1 MMLREEMP
9 QALRDTASSN
19 PDGIFSNSSLFAAAL
34 CLSLLSHL
42 VQAADLDNDMAPPM
56 SIEEAAATTAYPIKA
71 QLSRLGVT
79 GSFRTGY
86 WSSNRLYD
94 DVSGVGT
101 ASAWLKLEKK
111 LDNGIGLF
119 AEGYSA
125 REDLRTD
132 GNTRSSIR
140 EMYVETRKGDFDFR
154 VGRQIIA
161 WGRTD
166 RLNPTDN
173 LTPRDARLLATD
185 IDEDRFGSLAAKA
198 LWSLA
203 ANDSLT
209 LVLLP
214 EFQANKSYSKFT
226 EVIPTANNQWAIKY
240 DQSGKAIDWSVS
252 YYDGYDLSPDLS
264 ASYVY
269 EHYRIKVLGMDIAT
283 TIGSNRFAL
292 ESAYTQTQ
300 DMNGTNE
307 YIKNPFLYTVIGV
320 EHDFGNNTSGIVQIF
335 NRHIYNYSTPDTST
349 SLKLLRSV
357 VISQLDRNQDGIS
370 IRIAKKW
377 LNETLETELAGS
389 TLLERNGYSLRPRVT
404 YLWSDSIKLLAGYEY
419 YAGNSNTYYG
429 YLKKNNTLFMELRY
443 FY

>member
-1 MMLREEMP
+1 MTHREEMP
-9 QALRDTASSN
+9 QVLRATASSN
-19 PDGIFSNSSLFAAAL
+19 PDGIFSKSSLFAAAL
-34 CLSLLSHL
+34 SLLLLSPL
-42 VQAADLDNDMAPPM
+42 VQAADLDNDLAPPM
-56 SIEEAAATTAYPIKA
+56 SPEEAAATTAHPIKA
-71 QLSRLGVT
+71 QLSQLGVT

-94 DVSGVGT
+94 DISGVGT

-111 LDNGIGLF
+111 LDNGLGLF

-125 REDLRTD
+125 REDFRTD
-132 GNTRSSIR
+132 GNTRSSMR
-140 EMYVETRKGDFDFR
+140 EMYVETRQGDLDFR
-154 VGRQIIA
+154 IGRQIIA

-173 LTPRDARLLATD
+173 LTPRDARLMAAD

-198 LWSLA
+198 SWNLT

-214 EFQANKSYSKFT
+214 EFQANKSYSKYT
-226 EVIPTANNQWAIKY
+226 EVIPSANNQWAIKY

-264 ASYVY
+264 ASNVY
-269 EHYRIKVLGMDIAT
+269 EHYRTKVLGMDIAT

-307 YIKNPFLYTVIGV
+307 YIKNPFLYTVFGV

-335 NRHIYNYSTPDTST
+335 NRHVYNYTTPTTYIGRLHDIFS
-349 SLKLLRSV
+349 
-357 VISQLDRNQDGIS
+357 SQLDRNQDGIS

-419 YAGNSNTYYG
+419 YEGNSNTYYG

>member
-1 MMLREEMP
+1 MLKKKMP
-9 QALRDTASSN
+9 KGLTATASSGS
-19 PDGIFSNSSLFAAAL
+19 DGIFSTGSLLAAAL
-34 CLSLLSHL
+34 SFLLCS
-42 VQAADLDNDMAPPM
+42 VQAAELDNDMAPPL
-56 SIEEAAATTAYPIKA
+56 SPEETAATTTNPIKA
-71 QLSRLGVT
+71 QLSHLGVT

-101 ASAWLKLEKK
+101 ASAWLKVEKK
-111 LDNGIGLF
+111 LDNGIGVF

-125 REDLRTD
+125 REDFRSD
-132 GNTRSSIR
+132 GNTRSSMR
-140 EMYVETRKGDFDFR
+140 EIYVETRQGDFDFR
-154 VGRQIIA
+154 VGKQIIA

-173 LTPRDARLLATD
+173 LTPRDARLLAAD

-198 LWSLA
+198 SWNLT

-214 EFQANKSYSKFT
+214 EFQANKSYSKYT
-226 EVIPTANNQWAIKY
+226 ESIPTANNQWAIKY

-252 YYDGYDLSPDLS
+252 YYDGYDITPDLS
-264 ASYVY
+264 STSVY
-269 EHYRIKVLGMDIAT
+269 QHYRIKVLGMDIAT
-283 TIGSNRFAL
+283 TVGSNRFAL

-300 DMNGTNE
+300 DMNGTDE
-307 YIKNPFLYTVIGV
+307 YIKNPFLYTVFGV
-320 EHDFGNNTSGIVQIF
+320 EHDFGNNTSGIIQIF
-335 NRHIYNYSTPDTST
+335 NRHVFNYSTPTSAGLYHAIF
-349 SLKLLRSV
+349 S
-357 VISQLDRNQDGIS
+357 SQLDRDQDGIS

-419 YAGNSNTYYG
+419 YEGNSYTYYG

>member
-1 MMLREEMP
+1 MTLREEMP
-9 QALRDTASSN
+9 QALRATASSN
-19 PDGIFSNSSLFAAAL
+19 PDGIFSNSSLFAVA
-34 CLSLLSHL
+34 LSLLLLSPL
-42 VQAADLDNDMAPPM
+42 VQAADLDNDMAPSLSP
-56 SIEEAAATTAYPIKA
+56 EEAAATTAYPIKA

-125 REDLRTD
+125 REDFRTD
-132 GNTRSSIR
+132 GNTRSSMR
-140 EMYVETRKGDFDFR
+140 EMYVETRQGDLDFR

-173 LTPRDARLLATD
+173 LTPRDARLMAAD

-198 LWSLA
+198 SWNLT

-214 EFQANKSYSKFT
+214 EFQANKSYSKYT

-269 EHYRIKVLGMDIAT
+269 EHYRTKVLGMDIAT

-335 NRHIYNYSTPDTST
+335 NRHVYNYTTPTADGLYHAIFS
-349 SLKLLRSV
+349 
-357 VISQLDRNQDGIS
+357 SQLDRNQDGIS

-404 YLWSDSIKLLAGYEY
+404 YLWSDSIKLLAGYESY
-419 YAGNSNTYYG
+419 EGNSNTYYG

>member
-1 MMLREEMP
+1 MTLREEMP
-9 QALRDTASSN
+9 QVLRATASSN

-34 CLSLLSHL
+34 SLLLLSPL
-42 VQAADLDNDMAPPM
+42 VQAADLDNDMAPPL
-56 SIEEAAATTAYPIKA
+56 SPKEAAATTAHPIKA
-71 QLSRLGVT
+71 QLSQLGVT

-111 LDNGIGLF
+111 LDNGIGVF

-125 REDLRTD
+125 REDFRTD
-132 GNTRSSIR
+132 GNTRSSMR
-140 EMYVETRKGDFDFR
+140 EMYVETRQGDLDFR

-173 LTPRDARLLATD
+173 LTPRDARLMAAD

-198 LWSLA
+198 SWNLT

-214 EFQANKSYSKFT
+214 EFQANKSYSKYT

-264 ASYVY
+264 ASKVY
-269 EHYRIKVLGMDIAT
+269 EHYRTKVLGMDIAT

-335 NRHIYNYSTPDTST
+335 NRHVYNYTTPTADGLYHAIFS
-349 SLKLLRSV
+349 
-357 VISQLDRNQDGIS
+357 SQLDRNQDGIS

-419 YAGNSNTYYG
+419 YEGNSNTYYG

>member
-1 MMLREEMP
+1 MLKKKMP
-9 QALRDTASSN
+9 KGLTAAASSGS
-19 PDGIFSNSSLFAAAL
+19 DGIFSTGSLLAAAL
-34 CLSLLSHL
+34 SFLLCS
-42 VQAADLDNDMAPPM
+42 VQAADLDKDMVPPL
-56 SIEEAAATTAYPIKA
+56 SPEETAATTTNPIKA
-71 QLSRLGVT
+71 QLSHLGVT

-111 LDNGIGLF
+111 LDNGIGVF

-125 REDLRTD
+125 REDFRSD
-132 GNTRSSIR
+132 GNTRSSMR
-140 EMYVETRKGDFDFR
+140 EIYVETRQGDFDFR

-173 LTPRDARLLATD
+173 LTPRDARLLAAD

-198 LWSLA
+198 SWNLT

-214 EFQANKSYSKFT
+214 EFQANKSYSKYP
-226 EVIPTANNQWAIKY
+226 ESIPTANNQWAIKY
-240 DQSGKAIDWSVS
+240 DQSGKAVDWSVS
-252 YYDGYDLSPDLS
+252 YYDGYDITPDLS
-264 ASYVY
+264 SASVY
-269 EHYRIKVLGMDIAT
+269 QHYRIKVLGMDIAT
-283 TIGSNRFAL
+283 TVGSNRFAL

-300 DMNGTNE
+300 DMNGTDE
-307 YIKNPFLYTVIGV
+307 YIKNPFLYTVFGV
-320 EHDFGNNTSGIVQIF
+320 EHDFGNNTSGIIQIF
-335 NRHIYNYSTPDTST
+335 NRHVFNYSTPTADGLYHAIFS
-349 SLKLLRSV
+349 
-357 VISQLDRNQDGIS
+357 SQLDRNQDGIS

-389 TLLERNGYSLRPRVT
+389 ALLERNGYSLRPRVT

-419 YAGNSNTYYG
+419 YQGNSNTYYG

>member
-1 MMLREEMP
+1 MLREEMP
-9 QALRDTASSN
+9 QALRASASSN
-19 PDGIFSNSSLFAAAL
+19 SDGIFSTTNFLVALLLSTAPLMSAAA
-34 CLSLLSHL
+34 
-42 VQAADLDNDMAPPM
+42 VDNDMAPPL
-56 SIEEAAATTAYPIKA
+56 SPDEPAVTTANPIKA
-71 QLSRLGVT
+71 QLSWLGVT

-125 REDLRTD
+125 REDFRTD
-132 GNTRSSIR
+132 GNTRANMR

-198 LWSLA
+198 SWSLT

-226 EVIPTANNQWAIKY
+226 EVIPSANNQWAIKY

-269 EHYRIKVLGMDIAT
+269 KHYRTKVYGMDIAT
-283 TIGSNRFAL
+283 TVGSNRFAL

-307 YIKNPFLYTVIGV
+307 YIKNPFLYTVFGV
-320 EHDFGNNTSGIVQIF
+320 ERDFGNNTSGIVQIF
-335 NRHIYNYSTPDTST
+335 NRHVYNYSTPDTST

-419 YAGNSNTYYG
+419 YEGNSNTYYG

>member
-1 MMLREEMP
+1 MLREEMP

-42 VQAADLDNDMAPPM
+42 VKAADLDNDMAPPM

-185 IDEDRFGSLAAKA
+185 VDEDRFGSLAAKA

>member
-1 MMLREEMP
+1 MRE
-9 QALRDTASSN
+9 
-19 PDGIFSNSSLFAAAL
+19 
-34 CLSLLSHL
+34 
-42 VQAADLDNDMAPPM
+42 V
-56 SIEEAAATTAYPIKA
+56 
-71 QLSRLGVT
+71 
-79 GSFRTGY
+79 
-86 WSSNRLYD
+86 
-94 DVSGVGT
+94 
-101 ASAWLKLEKK
+101 
-111 LDNGIGLF
+111 
-119 AEGYSA
+119 
-125 REDLRTD
+125 
-132 GNTRSSIR
+132 
-140 EMYVETRKGDFDFR
+140 YVETRKGDFDFR

-198 LWSLA
+198 SWSLT

-226 EVIPTANNQWAIKY
+226 EVISSANNQWAIKY

-269 EHYRIKVLGMDIAT
+269 KHYRTKVYGMDIAT
-283 TIGSNRFAL
+283 TVGSNRFAL

-307 YIKNPFLYTVIGV
+307 YIKNPFLYTVFGV

-335 NRHIYNYSTPDTST
+335 NRHVYNYSTPDTST

-429 YLKKNNTLFMELRY
+429 YLKNNNTLFMELRY

>member
-1 MMLREEMP
+1 MTHREEMP
-9 QALRDTASSN
+9 QVLKATASSN
-19 PDGIFSNSSLFAAAL
+19 PDGIFSNSSLFAVA
-34 CLSLLSHL
+34 LSLLLLSPL

-56 SIEEAAATTAYPIKA
+56 SPKEAAATTAHPIKA
-71 QLSRLGVT
+71 QLSQLGVT

-111 LDNGIGLF
+111 LDNGVGLF

-125 REDLRTD
+125 REDFRTD
-132 GNTRSSIR
+132 GNTRSSMR
-140 EMYVETRKGDFDFR
+140 EMYVETRQGDLDFR

-173 LTPRDARLLATD
+173 LTPRDARLMAAD

-198 LWSLA
+198 SWNLT

-214 EFQANKSYSKFT
+214 EFQANKSYSKYT

-269 EHYRIKVLGMDIAT
+269 EHYWTKVLGMDIAT

-335 NRHIYNYSTPDTST
+335 NRHVYNYTTPTAAGLYHAIFS
-349 SLKLLRSV
+349 
-357 VISQLDRNQDGIS
+357 SQLDRNQDGIS

>member
-1 MMLREEMP
+1 MTHREEMP
-9 QALRDTASSN
+9 QVLRATASSN

-34 CLSLLSHL
+34 SLLLLSPL

-56 SIEEAAATTAYPIKA
+56 SPEEAAATTAHPIKA
-71 QLSRLGVT
+71 QLSQLGVT

-111 LDNGIGLF
+111 LDNGIGVF

-125 REDLRTD
+125 REDFRTD
-132 GNTRSSIR
+132 GNTRSSMR
-140 EMYVETRKGDFDFR
+140 EIYVETRQGDLDFR

-173 LTPRDARLLATD
+173 LTPRDARLMAAD

-198 LWSLA
+198 SWNLT

-214 EFQANKSYSKFT
+214 EFQANKSYSKYT

-269 EHYRIKVLGMDIAT
+269 EHYRTKVLGMDIAT

-335 NRHIYNYSTPDTST
+335 NRHVYNYTTPTADGLYHAIFS
-349 SLKLLRSV
+349 
-357 VISQLDRNQDGIS
+357 SQLDRNQDGIS

-419 YAGNSNTYYG
+419 YEGNSNTYYG

>member
-1 MMLREEMP
+1 MTLREEMP
-9 QALRDTASSN
+9 QVLRATASSN

-34 CLSLLSHL
+34 SLLLLSPL

-56 SIEEAAATTAYPIKA
+56 SPEEAAATTAHPIKA
-71 QLSRLGVT
+71 QLSQLGVT

-111 LDNGIGLF
+111 LDNGIGVF

-125 REDLRTD
+125 REDFRTD
-132 GNTRSSIR
+132 GNTRSSMR
-140 EMYVETRKGDFDFR
+140 EMYVETRQGDLDFR

-173 LTPRDARLLATD
+173 LTPRDARLMAAD

-198 LWSLA
+198 SWNLT

-214 EFQANKSYSKFT
+214 EFQANKSYSKYT

-269 EHYRIKVLGMDIAT
+269 EHYRTKVLGMDIAT

-335 NRHIYNYSTPDTST
+335 NRHVYNYTTPTAAGLYHAIFS
-349 SLKLLRSV
+349 
-357 VISQLDRNQDGIS
+357 SQLDRNQDGIS

-419 YAGNSNTYYG
+419 YEGNSNTYYG

>member
-1 MMLREEMP
+1 MLKKKMP
-9 QALRDTASSN
+9 KGLTATASSGS
-19 PDGIFSNSSLFAAAL
+19 DGIFSTGSLLAAAL
-34 CLSLLSHL
+34 SFLLCS
-42 VQAADLDNDMAPPM
+42 VQAAELDNDMAPPL
-56 SIEEAAATTAYPIKA
+56 SPEETAATTTNPIKA
-71 QLSRLGVT
+71 QLSHLGVT

-111 LDNGIGLF
+111 LDNGIGVF

-125 REDLRTD
+125 REDFRSD
-132 GNTRSSIR
+132 GNTRSSMR
-140 EMYVETRKGDFDFR
+140 EIYVETRQGDFDFR
-154 VGRQIIA
+154 VGKQIIA

-173 LTPRDARLLATD
+173 LTPRDARLLAAD

-198 LWSLA
+198 SWNLT

-214 EFQANKSYSKFT
+214 EFQANKSYSKYT
-226 EVIPTANNQWAIKY
+226 ESIPTANNQWAIKY

-252 YYDGYDLSPDLS
+252 YYDGYDITPDLS
-264 ASYVY
+264 STSVY
-269 EHYRIKVLGMDIAT
+269 QHYRIKVLGMDIAT
-283 TIGSNRFAL
+283 TVGSNRFAL

-300 DMNGTNE
+300 DMNGTDE
-307 YIKNPFLYTVIGV
+307 YIKNPFLYTVFGV
-320 EHDFGNNTSGIVQIF
+320 EHDFGNNTSGIIQIF
-335 NRHIYNYSTPDTST
+335 NRHVFNYSTPTSAGLYHAIF
-349 SLKLLRSV
+349 S
-357 VISQLDRNQDGIS
+357 SQLDRDQDGIS

-419 YAGNSNTYYG
+419 YEGNSYTYYG

>member
-1 MMLREEMP
+1 MTHREEMP
-9 QALRDTASSN
+9 QVLKATASSN

-34 CLSLLSHL
+34 SLLLLSPL
-42 VQAADLDNDMAPPM
+42 VQAADLDNDLAPPM
-56 SIEEAAATTAYPIKA
+56 SPEEAAATTAHPIKA
-71 QLSRLGVT
+71 QLSQLGVT

-111 LDNGIGLF
+111 LDNGIGVF

-125 REDLRTD
+125 REDFRTD
-132 GNTRSSIR
+132 GNTRSSMR
-140 EMYVETRKGDFDFR
+140 EIYVETRQGDLDFR

-173 LTPRDARLLATD
+173 LTPRDARLMAAD

-198 LWSLA
+198 SWNLT

-214 EFQANKSYSKFT
+214 EFQANKSYSKYT

-269 EHYRIKVLGMDIAT
+269 EHYRTKVLGMDIAT

-335 NRHIYNYSTPDTST
+335 NRHVYNYTTPTADGLYHAIFS
-349 SLKLLRSV
+349 
-357 VISQLDRNQDGIS
+357 SQLDRNQDGIS

-419 YAGNSNTYYG
+419 YEGNSNTYYG

>member
-1 MMLREEMP
+1 MHVEKMP
-9 QALRDTASSN
+9 QTFSALGMSSSG
-19 PDGIFSNSSLFAAAL
+19 GIFSSLFLAIAL
-34 CLSLLSHL
+34 VLTVPSLVNASEIDD
-42 VQAADLDNDMAPPM
+42 DLAPPM
-56 SIEEAAATTAYPIKA
+56 SLEEATAATSHPLKA
-71 QLSRLGVT
+71 QLSQLGVT

-94 DVSGVGT
+94 DVSNVGT

-125 REDLRTD
+125 REDLRSD
-132 GNTRSSIR
+132 GNTRSSMR
-140 EMYVETRKGDFDFR
+140 EMYIETRQGDFDFR
-154 VGRQIIA
+154 IGRQIIA

-173 LTPRDARLLATD
+173 LTPRDARLMAAD

-198 LWSLA
+198 SWNLT

-214 EFQANKSYSKFT
+214 EFQANKSYSKYT

-240 DQSGKAIDWSVS
+240 DQSGKPIDWSVS
-252 YYDGYDLSPDLS
+252 YYDGYDISSDFS
-264 ASYVY
+264 STGVY
-269 EHYRIKVLGMDIAT
+269 QHYRIKVFGMDIAT
-283 TIGSNRFAL
+283 TVGSNRFAL

-300 DMNGTNE
+300 DMNGTDEN
-307 YIKNPFLYTVIGV
+307 IKNPFLYTVFGV
-320 EHDFGNNTSGIVQIF
+320 EHDFGNNTSGIIQIF
-335 NRHIYNYSTPDTST
+335 NRHVYNYTTASDTGRLHDIFS
-349 SLKLLRSV
+349 
-357 VISQLDRNQDGIS
+357 SQLDRNQDGIS

-419 YAGNSNTYYG
+419 YEGNSNTYYG

>member
-1 MMLREEMP
+1 MLKKKMP
-9 QALRDTASSN
+9 KGLTAAASSGS
-19 PDGIFSNSSLFAAAL
+19 DGIFSTGSLLAAAL
-34 CLSLLSHL
+34 SFLLCS
-42 VQAADLDNDMAPPM
+42 VQAADLDKDMVPPL
-56 SIEEAAATTAYPIKA
+56 SPEETAATTTNPIKA
-71 QLSRLGVT
+71 RLSHLGVT

-111 LDNGIGLF
+111 LDNGIGVF

-125 REDLRTD
+125 REDFRSD
-132 GNTRSSIR
+132 GNTRSSMR
-140 EMYVETRKGDFDFR
+140 EIYVETRQGDFDFR

-173 LTPRDARLLATD
+173 LTPRDARLLAAD

-198 LWSLA
+198 SWNLT

-214 EFQANKSYSKFT
+214 EFQANKSYSKYP
-226 EVIPTANNQWAIKY
+226 ESIPTANNQWAIKY
-240 DQSGKAIDWSVS
+240 DQSGKAVDWSVS
-252 YYDGYDLSPDLS
+252 YYDGYDITPDLS
-264 ASYVY
+264 SASVY
-269 EHYRIKVLGMDIAT
+269 QHYRIKVLGMDIAT
-283 TIGSNRFAL
+283 TVGSNRFAL

-300 DMNGTNE
+300 DMNGTDE
-307 YIKNPFLYTVIGV
+307 YIKSPFLYTVFGV
-320 EHDFGNNTSGIVQIF
+320 EHDFGNNTSGIIQIF
-335 NRHIYNYSTPDTST
+335 NRHVFNYSTPTADGLYHAIFS
-349 SLKLLRSV
+349 
-357 VISQLDRNQDGIS
+357 SQLDRNQDGIS

-389 TLLERNGYSLRPRVT
+389 ALLERNGYSLRPRVT

-419 YAGNSNTYYG
+419 YEGNSNTYYG

>member
-1 MMLREEMP
+1 MTLREEMP
-9 QALRDTASSN
+9 QVLRATASSN

-34 CLSLLSHL
+34 SLLLLSPL

-56 SIEEAAATTAYPIKA
+56 SPEEAAATTAHPIKA
-71 QLSRLGVT
+71 QLSQLGVT

-94 DVSGVGT
+94 DISGVGT

-111 LDNGIGLF
+111 LDNGVGLF

-125 REDLRTD
+125 REDFRTD
-132 GNTRSSIR
+132 GNTRSSMR
-140 EMYVETRKGDFDFR
+140 EMYVETRQGDLDFR

-173 LTPRDARLLATD
+173 LTPRDARLMAAD

-198 LWSLA
+198 SWNLT

-214 EFQANKSYSKFT
+214 EFQANKSYSKYT

-269 EHYRIKVLGMDIAT
+269 EHYRTKVLGMDIAT

-335 NRHIYNYSTPDTST
+335 NRHVYNYTTPTADGLYHAIFS
-349 SLKLLRSV
+349 
-357 VISQLDRNQDGIS
+357 SQLDRNQDGIS

-419 YAGNSNTYYG
+419 YEGNSNTYYG

>member
-1 MMLREEMP
+1 MTLREEMP
-9 QALRDTASSN
+9 QVLRATASSN

-34 CLSLLSHL
+34 SLLLLSPL

-56 SIEEAAATTAYPIKA
+56 SPEEAAATTAHPIKA
-71 QLSRLGVT
+71 QLSQLGVT

-111 LDNGIGLF
+111 LDNGIGVF

-125 REDLRTD
+125 REDFRTD
-132 GNTRSSIR
+132 GNTRSSMR
-140 EMYVETRKGDFDFR
+140 EMYVETRQGDLDFR

-173 LTPRDARLLATD
+173 LTPRDARLMAAD

-198 LWSLA
+198 SWNLT

-214 EFQANKSYSKFT
+214 EFQANKSYSKYT

-269 EHYRIKVLGMDIAT
+269 EHYRTKVLGMDIAT

-335 NRHIYNYSTPDTST
+335 NRHVYNYTTPTADGLYHAIFS
-349 SLKLLRSV
+349 
-357 VISQLDRNQDGIS
+357 SQLDRNQDGIS

-419 YAGNSNTYYG
+419 YEGNSNTYYG

>member
-1 MMLREEMP
+1 MTHREEMP
-9 QALRDTASSN
+9 QVLRATASSN

-34 CLSLLSHL
+34 SLLLLSPL

-56 SIEEAAATTAYPIKA
+56 SPEEAAATTAHPIKA
-71 QLSRLGVT
+71 QLSHLGVT

-111 LDNGIGLF
+111 LDNGIGVF

-125 REDLRTD
+125 REDFRTD
-132 GNTRSSIR
+132 GNTRSSMR
-140 EMYVETRKGDFDFR
+140 EMYVETRQGDLDFR

-173 LTPRDARLLATD
+173 LTPRDARLMAAD

-198 LWSLA
+198 SWNLT

-214 EFQANKSYSKFT
+214 EFQANKSYSKYT

-264 ASYVY
+264 ASNVY
-269 EHYRIKVLGMDIAT
+269 EHYRTKVLGMDIAT

-335 NRHIYNYSTPDTST
+335 NRHVYNYTTPTADGLYHAIFS
-349 SLKLLRSV
+349 
-357 VISQLDRNQDGIS
+357 SQLDRNQDGIS

-419 YAGNSNTYYG
+419 YEGNSNTYYG

>member
-1 MMLREEMP
+1 MTHREEMP
-9 QALRDTASSN
+9 QVLRATASSN
-19 PDGIFSNSSLFAAAL
+19 PDGIFSKSSLFAAAL
-34 CLSLLSHL
+34 SLLLLSPL
-42 VQAADLDNDMAPPM
+42 VQAADLDNDLAPPM
-56 SIEEAAATTAYPIKA
+56 SPEEAAATTAHPIKA
-71 QLSRLGVT
+71 QLSQLGVT

-111 LDNGIGLF
+111 LNNGVGLF

-125 REDLRTD
+125 REDFRTD
-132 GNTRSSIR
+132 GNTRSSMR
-140 EMYVETRKGDFDFR
+140 EMYVETRQGDLDFR

-173 LTPRDARLLATD
+173 LTPRDARLMAAD

-198 LWSLA
+198 SWNLT

-214 EFQANKSYSKFT
+214 EFQANKSYSKYT

-269 EHYRIKVLGMDIAT
+269 EHYWTKVLGMDIAT

-335 NRHIYNYSTPDTST
+335 NRHVYNYTTPTAAGLYHAIFS
-349 SLKLLRSV
+349 
-357 VISQLDRNQDGIS
+357 SQLDRNQDGIS

-419 YAGNSNTYYG
+419 YEGNSNTYYG

>member
-1 MMLREEMP
+1 MTLREEMP
-9 QALRDTASSN
+9 QALRATASSN

-34 CLSLLSHL
+34 SLLLLSPL

-56 SIEEAAATTAYPIKA
+56 SPKEAAATTAHPIKA
-71 QLSRLGVT
+71 QLSQLGVT

-111 LDNGIGLF
+111 LDNGIGVF

-125 REDLRTD
+125 REDFRTD
-132 GNTRSSIR
+132 GNTRSSMR
-140 EMYVETRKGDFDFR
+140 EMYVETRQGDLDFR

-173 LTPRDARLLATD
+173 LTPRDARLMAAD

-198 LWSLA
+198 SWNLT

-214 EFQANKSYSKFT
+214 EFQANKSYSKYT

-269 EHYRIKVLGMDIAT
+269 EHYRTKVLGMDIAT

-335 NRHIYNYSTPDTST
+335 NRHVYNYTTPTADGLYHAIFS
-349 SLKLLRSV
+349 
-357 VISQLDRNQDGIS
+357 SQLDRNQDGIS

-419 YAGNSNTYYG
+419 YEGNSNTYYG

>member
-1 MMLREEMP
+1 
-9 QALRDTASSN
+9 
-19 PDGIFSNSSLFAAAL
+19 
-34 CLSLLSHL
+34 
-42 VQAADLDNDMAPPM
+42 MAPPL
-56 SIEEAAATTAYPIKA
+56 SPDEPAVTTANPIKA
-71 QLSRLGVT
+71 QLSWLGVT

-94 DVSGVGT
+94 DASGVGT

-125 REDLRTD
+125 REDFRTD
-132 GNTRSSIR
+132 GNTRANMR

-198 LWSLA
+198 SWSLT

-226 EVIPTANNQWAIKY
+226 EVIPSANNQWAIKY

-269 EHYRIKVLGMDIAT
+269 KHYRTKVYGMDIAT
-283 TIGSNRFAL
+283 TVGSNRFAL

-307 YIKNPFLYTVIGV
+307 YIKNPFLYTVFGV

-335 NRHIYNYSTPDTST
+335 NRHVYNYSYTYVPAVAGDTTP
-349 SLKLLRSV
+349 LPFQYQVYGNRP
-357 VISQLDRNQDGIS
+357 NYF
-370 IRIAKKW
+370 
-377 LNETLETELAGS
+377 
-389 TLLERNGYSLRPRVT
+389 GYDNLPFVSPNRAVTAWRQNPALFTQTAAQRVT
-404 YLWSDSIKLLAGYEY
+404 AEVNRINGSDQLRETITAGYLQGEIR
-419 YAGNSNTYYG
+419 
-429 YLKKNNTLFMELRY
+429 LFNRLQLLTGVRY
-443 FY
+443 EKVNDKGTGSKVSK

>member
-1 MMLREEMP
+1 MTLREEMP
-9 QALRDTASSN
+9 QALRATASSN

-34 CLSLLSHL
+34 SLLLLSPL
-42 VQAADLDNDMAPPM
+42 VQAADLDNDLAPPM
-56 SIEEAAATTAYPIKA
+56 SPEEAAATTAHPIKA
-71 QLSRLGVT
+71 QLSQLGVT

-111 LDNGIGLF
+111 LDNGIGVF

-125 REDLRTD
+125 REDFRTD
-132 GNTRSSIR
+132 GNSRSSMR
-140 EMYVETRKGDFDFR
+140 EMYVETRQGDLDFR

-173 LTPRDARLLATD
+173 LTPRDARLMAAD

-198 LWSLA
+198 SWNLT

-214 EFQANKSYSKFT
+214 EFQANKSYSKYT

-269 EHYRIKVLGMDIAT
+269 EHYRTKVLGMDIAT

-335 NRHIYNYSTPDTST
+335 NRHVYNYTTPTADGLYHAIFS
-349 SLKLLRSV
+349 
-357 VISQLDRNQDGIS
+357 SQLDRNQDGIS

-419 YAGNSNTYYG
+419 YEGNSNTYYG

>member
-1 MMLREEMP
+1 MTLREEMP
-9 QALRDTASSN
+9 QVLRATASSN

-34 CLSLLSHL
+34 SLLLLSPL
-42 VQAADLDNDMAPPM
+42 VQAADLDNDLAPPM
-56 SIEEAAATTAYPIKA
+56 SPEEAAATTAHPIKA
-71 QLSRLGVT
+71 QLSQLGVT

-111 LDNGIGLF
+111 LDNGIGVF

-125 REDLRTD
+125 REDFRTD
-132 GNTRSSIR
+132 GNTRSSMR
-140 EMYVETRKGDFDFR
+140 EMYVETRQGDLDFR

-173 LTPRDARLLATD
+173 LTPRDARLMAAD

-198 LWSLA
+198 SWNLT

-214 EFQANKSYSKFT
+214 EFQANKSYSKYT

-269 EHYRIKVLGMDIAT
+269 EHYRTKVLGMDIAT

-335 NRHIYNYSTPDTST
+335 NRHVYNYTTPTADGLYHAIFS
-349 SLKLLRSV
+349 
-357 VISQLDRNQDGIS
+357 SQLDRNQDGIS

-419 YAGNSNTYYG
+419 YEGNSNTYYG

>member
-1 MMLREEMP
+1 MTLREEMP
-9 QALRDTASSN
+9 QVLRATASSN

-34 CLSLLSHL
+34 SLLLLSPL
-42 VQAADLDNDMAPPM
+42 VQAADLDNDMAPPL
-56 SIEEAAATTAYPIKA
+56 SPKEAAATTAHPIKA
-71 QLSRLGVT
+71 QLSQLGVT

-111 LDNGIGLF
+111 LDNGIGVF

-125 REDLRTD
+125 REDFRTD
-132 GNTRSSIR
+132 GNTRSSMR
-140 EMYVETRKGDFDFR
+140 EMYVETRQGDLDFR

-173 LTPRDARLLATD
+173 LTPRDARLMAAD

-198 LWSLA
+198 SWNLT

-214 EFQANKSYSKFT
+214 EFQANKSYSKYT

-269 EHYRIKVLGMDIAT
+269 EHYRTKVLGMDIAT

-335 NRHIYNYSTPDTST
+335 NRHVYNYTTPTADGLYHAIFS
-349 SLKLLRSV
+349 
-357 VISQLDRNQDGIS
+357 SQLDRNQDGIS

-419 YAGNSNTYYG
+419 YEGNSNTYYG

>member
-1 MMLREEMP
+1 MTLREEMP
-9 QALRDTASSN
+9 QVLRATASSN

-34 CLSLLSHL
+34 SLLLLSPL
-42 VQAADLDNDMAPPM
+42 VQAADLDNDMAPPL
-56 SIEEAAATTAYPIKA
+56 SPEEAAATTAYPIKA

-140 EMYVETRKGDFDFR
+140 EMYVETRQGDFDFR

-173 LTPRDARLLATD
+173 LTPRDARLMAAD
-185 IDEDRFGSLAAKA
+185 IDEDRFGSLVAKA
-198 LWSLA
+198 SWNLT

-214 EFQANKSYSKFT
+214 EFQANKSYSKYT

-264 ASYVY
+264 ASYIY
-269 EHYRIKVLGMDIAT
+269 EHYRTKVLGMDIAT

-335 NRHIYNYSTPDTST
+335 NRHVYNYTTPTADGLYHAIFS
-349 SLKLLRSV
+349 
-357 VISQLDRNQDGIS
+357 SQLDRNQDGIS

-419 YAGNSNTYYG
+419 YEGNSNTYYG

>member
-9 QALRDTASSN
+9 QALRASASSN
-19 PDGIFSNSSLFAAAL
+19 SDGIFSTTNFLVALLLSTAPLISAAA
-34 CLSLLSHL
+34 
-42 VQAADLDNDMAPPM
+42 VDNDMAPPL
-56 SIEEAAATTAYPIKA
+56 SPDEPAVTTANPIKA
-71 QLSRLGVT
+71 QLSWLGVT

-125 REDLRTD
+125 REDFRTD
-132 GNTRSSIR
+132 GNTRANMR
-140 EMYVETRKGDFDFR
+140 EMYLETRKGDFDFR

-198 LWSLA
+198 SWSLT

-226 EVIPTANNQWAIKY
+226 EVIPSANNQWAIKY

-269 EHYRIKVLGMDIAT
+269 KHYRTKVYGMDIAT
-283 TIGSNRFAL
+283 TVGSNRFAL
-292 ESAYTQTQ
+292 EFAYTQTQ

-307 YIKNPFLYTVIGV
+307 YIKNPFLYTVFGV

-335 NRHIYNYSTPDTST
+335 NRHVYNYSTPDTST

-429 YLKKNNTLFMELRY
+429 YLKNNNTLFMELRY

>member
-1 MMLREEMP
+1 MTLREEMP
-9 QALRDTASSN
+9 QVLRATASSN

-34 CLSLLSHL
+34 SLLLLSPL

-56 SIEEAAATTAYPIKA
+56 SPKEAAATTAHPIKA
-71 QLSRLGVT
+71 QLSQLGVT

-111 LDNGIGLF
+111 LDNGIGVF

-125 REDLRTD
+125 REDFRTD
-132 GNTRSSIR
+132 GNTRSSMR
-140 EMYVETRKGDFDFR
+140 EMYVETRQGDLDFR

-173 LTPRDARLLATD
+173 LTPRDARLMAAD

-198 LWSLA
+198 SWNLT

-214 EFQANKSYSKFT
+214 EFQANKSYSKYT

-269 EHYRIKVLGMDIAT
+269 EHYRTKVLGMDIAT

-335 NRHIYNYSTPDTST
+335 NRHVYNYTTPTADGLYHAIFS
-349 SLKLLRSV
+349 
-357 VISQLDRNQDGIS
+357 SQLDRNQDGIS

-419 YAGNSNTYYG
+419 YEGNSNTYYG

>member
-1 MMLREEMP
+1 MTLREEMP
-9 QALRDTASSN
+9 QALRATASSN

-34 CLSLLSHL
+34 SLLLLSPL
-42 VQAADLDNDMAPPM
+42 VQAADLDNDMAPPL
-56 SIEEAAATTAYPIKA
+56 SPEEAAATTAYPIKA

-140 EMYVETRKGDFDFR
+140 EMYVETRQGDLDFR

-173 LTPRDARLLATD
+173 LTPRDARLMAAD

-198 LWSLA
+198 SWNLT

-214 EFQANKSYSKFT
+214 EFQANKSYSKYT

-269 EHYRIKVLGMDIAT
+269 EHYRTKVLGMDIAT

-335 NRHIYNYSTPDTST
+335 NRHVYNYTTPTAAGLYHAIFS
-349 SLKLLRSV
+349 
-357 VISQLDRNQDGIS
+357 SQLDRNQDGIS

-419 YAGNSNTYYG
+419 YEGNSNTYYG

>member
-1 MMLREEMP
+1 MTHREEMP
-9 QALRDTASSN
+9 QVLRATASSN

-34 CLSLLSHL
+34 SLLLLSPL
-42 VQAADLDNDMAPPM
+42 VQAADLDNDMAPLLSP
-56 SIEEAAATTAYPIKA
+56 EEAAATTAHPIKA
-71 QLSRLGVT
+71 QLSQLGVT

-111 LDNGIGLF
+111 LDNGIGVF

-125 REDLRTD
+125 REDFRTD
-132 GNTRSSIR
+132 GNTRSSMR
-140 EMYVETRKGDFDFR
+140 EMYVETRQGDLDFR

-173 LTPRDARLLATD
+173 LTPRDARLMAAD

-198 LWSLA
+198 SWNLT

-214 EFQANKSYSKFT
+214 EFQANKSYSKYT

-264 ASYVY
+264 ASPVY

-335 NRHIYNYSTPDTST
+335 NRHVYNYTTPTAAGLYHAIFS
-349 SLKLLRSV
+349 
-357 VISQLDRNQDGIS
+357 SQLDRNQDGIS

-419 YAGNSNTYYG
+419 YEGNSNTYYG

>member
-1 MMLREEMP
+1 MTLREEMP
-9 QALRDTASSN
+9 QVLRATASSN

-34 CLSLLSHL
+34 SLLLLSPL
-42 VQAADLDNDMAPPM
+42 VQAADLDNDLAPPM
-56 SIEEAAATTAYPIKA
+56 SPEEAAATTAHPIKA
-71 QLSRLGVT
+71 QLSQLGVT

-111 LDNGIGLF
+111 LDNGIGVF

-125 REDLRTD
+125 REDFRTD
-132 GNTRSSIR
+132 GNTRSSMR
-140 EMYVETRKGDFDFR
+140 EMYVETRQGDLDFR

-173 LTPRDARLLATD
+173 LTPRDARLMAAD

-198 LWSLA
+198 SWNLT

-214 EFQANKSYSKFT
+214 EFQANKSYSKYT

-269 EHYRIKVLGMDIAT
+269 EHYRTKVLGMDIAT

-335 NRHIYNYSTPDTST
+335 NRHVYNYTTPTAAGLYHAIFS
-349 SLKLLRSV
+349 
-357 VISQLDRNQDGIS
+357 SQLDRNQDGIS

-419 YAGNSNTYYG
+419 YEGNSNTYYG

>member
-1 MMLREEMP
+1 MTLREEMP
-9 QALRDTASSN
+9 QVLRATASSIL
-19 PDGIFSNSSLFAAAL
+19 DGIFSNSSLFAAAL
-34 CLSLLSHL
+34 SLLLLSPL
-42 VQAADLDNDMAPPM
+42 VQAADLDNDMAPPL
-56 SIEEAAATTAYPIKA
+56 SPEEAAATTAHPIKA
-71 QLSRLGVT
+71 QLSQLGVT

-111 LDNGIGLF
+111 LDNGVGLF

-125 REDLRTD
+125 REDFRTD
-132 GNTRSSIR
+132 GNTRSSMR
-140 EMYVETRKGDFDFR
+140 EMYVETRQGDLDFR

-173 LTPRDARLLATD
+173 LTPRDARLMAAD

-198 LWSLA
+198 SWNLT

-214 EFQANKSYSKFT
+214 EFQANKSYSKYT

-269 EHYRIKVLGMDIAT
+269 EHYRTKVLGMDIAT

-335 NRHIYNYSTPDTST
+335 NRHVYNYSTPTT
-349 SLKLLRSV
+349 
-357 VISQLDRNQDGIS
+357 VIGRLHDIFSSQLDRNQDGIS

-419 YAGNSNTYYG
+419 YEGNSNTYYG

>member
-1 MMLREEMP
+1 MMGGKEMR
-9 QALRDTASSN
+9 QAFKVAASSS
-19 PDGIFSNSSLFAAAL
+19 PDGIFPRAAL
-34 CLSLLSHL
+34 LAALVSLTL
-42 VQAADLDNDMAPPM
+42 VFPAVHAAEFDNDTAPPM
-56 SIEEAAATTAYPIKA
+56 SPGEAAATTSNPVKA
-71 QLSRLGVT
+71 QLSQLGVT

-101 ASAWLKLEKK
+101 VSAWLKLEKK

-119 AEGYSA
+119 ADGYLV
-125 REDLRTD
+125 REDFRSG
-132 GNTRSSIR
+132 GNTRSSMR
-140 EMYVETRKGDFDFR
+140 EMYVELRHGDFDFR

-173 LTPRDARLLATD
+173 LTPRDSRLMAAD
-185 IDEDRFGSLAAKA
+185 IDEDRFGSLAVKTSWN
-198 LWSLA
+198 LTP
-203 ANDSLT
+203 NNSLT

-214 EFQANKSYSKFT
+214 QFQANKSYSTYT
-226 EVIPTANNQWAIKY
+226 EVIPTANNQWAVKF

-252 YYDGYDLSPDLS
+252 YYDGYDMSPDLS
-264 ASYVY
+264 SSGVY
-269 EHYRIKVLGMDIAT
+269 QHYRIKVIGMDIAT
-283 TIGSNRFAL
+283 TVGSNRFAL

-300 DMNGTNE
+300 DMNGTND

-335 NRHIYNYSTPDTST
+335 NRHVYNYSNPDTT
-349 SLKLLRSV
+349 TLSLYHAIFS
-357 VISQLDRNQDGIS
+357 SQLDRNQDGIS

-377 LNETLETELAGS
+377 VNETLETELAGS

-419 YAGNSNTYYG
+419 YEGNSYTYYG